1 VDFGL
6 TPDQIRAAKVAV
18 HKDVVAQLHK
28 DAQLPGEDGEWA
40 RKMLDR
46 VHDNAEPELYDADE
60 RNLEN
65 PHTGTGATRAGQAH
79 MTWGDGGDPSTLNQE
94 QKINPGSSDALPD
107 GATVK
112 ILDEDGNL
120 CPVAVMRNGKWEI
133 ADGAADLLP
142 EDEFNAFKAKIQEQ
156 EGTSLDGSSGA
167 SALTPAVPEGLAEV
181 YLAKSGDLEDLKDD
195 IAEDLSGSRKKRA
208 QDVVDIVE
216 HASHIEDAE
225 LRDRVLKLAADGNAQ
240 DREELLTLLKRGEAA
255 LANGLAEVEDAH
267 EGWNQTQIAAQHAAK
282 ADCPE
287 HFSKVEPH
295 LGALVP
301 PLPPELEA
309 DYILQSNGVIRRRRV
324 DDTNFKLQIDENGRL
339 QVSESSAAPK
349 PDHHAAYAGGLAE
362 EDAARVVALMRK
374 KGLTD
379 AELAELRDYK
389 RRSTNL
395 NQDDEAIVRNTKR
408 FAEIVQGVMDERLPF
423 EALSELVL
431 LGADADA
438 IVRTVARIEAAST
451 EDKVAGSKALGE
463 LAGQYFMG
471 RAFPDA
477 VEVEGL
483 CWDSSGTFDQIWQTP
498 SGEFVIVEAKGGGA
512 TNSSSVEVDGVRY
525 QQGHPTYAEAILE
538 NMIKK
543 YDTDTDPEKKAKLL
557 ELKSAWNAGKVRYLQ
572 VSQKVGKDGAVGS
585 IDVREYAQ
593 YGERS

>member
-1 VDFGL
+1 
-6 TPDQIRAAKVAV
+6 
-18 HKDVVAQLHK
+18 
-28 DAQLPGEDGEWA
+28 
-40 RKMLDR
+40 
-46 VHDNAEPELYDADE
+46 
-60 RNLEN
+60 
-65 PHTGTGATRAGQAH
+65 
-79 MTWGDGGDPSTLNQE
+79 
-94 QKINPGSSDALPD
+94 
-107 GATVK
+107 
-112 ILDEDGNL
+112 
-120 CPVAVMRNGKWEI
+120 
-133 ADGAADLLP
+133 
-142 EDEFNAFKAKIQEQ
+142 
-156 EGTSLDGSSGA
+156 
-167 SALTPAVPEGLAEV
+167 
-181 YLAKSGDLEDLKDD
+181 
-195 IAEDLSGSRKKRA
+195 
-208 QDVVDIVE
+208 
-216 HASHIEDAE
+216 
-225 LRDRVLKLAADGNAQ
+225 
-240 DREELLTLLKRGEAA
+240 
-255 LANGLAEVEDAH
+255 
-267 EGWNQTQIAAQHAAK
+267 
-282 ADCPE
+282 
-287 HFSKVEPH
+287 
-295 LGALVP
+295 
-301 PLPPELEA
+301 
-309 DYILQSNGVIRRRRV
+309 
-324 DDTNFKLQIDENGRL
+324 
-339 QVSESSAAPK
+339 
-349 PDHHAAYAGGLAE
+349 
-362 EDAARVVALMRK
+362 
-374 KGLTD
+374 
-379 AELAELRDYK
+379 
-389 RRSTNL
+389 
-395 NQDDEAIVRNTKR
+395 
-408 FAEIVQGVMDERLPF
+408 MDERLPF